1 METEK
6 LKARIEKLEKKHR
19 NMTIGL
25 FVHDVILIALSV
37 AVSYLFLD

>member
-1 METEK
+1 METEI

-25 FVHDVILIALSV
+25 FVHDIILIALSV
-37 AVSYLFLD
+37 AVSYLFLS

>member
-1 METEK
+1 METEN

-37 AVSYLFLD
+37 AVSYLFLS

>member
-25 FVHDVILIALSV
+25 FIHDVILIALSV
-37 AVSYLFLD
+37 AVSYLFLS

>member
-6 LKARIEKLEKKHR
+6 LKARIEELEKKHR

-37 AVSYLFLD
+37 AVSYLFLS

>member
-6 LKARIEKLEKKHR
+6 LKSRIEKLEKKHR

-37 AVSYLFLD
+37 AVSYLFLS